1 MKTMYVR
8 FLASLAVIGVM
19 AVLVMCSTSCCIRSP
34 FKTPPSEAFHHLG
47 SKDAHWLL
55 LRISPVAGET
65 GLRDFVV
72 CRFHEENA
80 WVVKMDNTFTFF
92 KRSWGHYNSESLSTN
107 RLVLA
112 QEPNG
117 EPSRLC
123 KVDKGTARFLD
134 VDVLKQQLPNI
145 DRVVVDDGRVGFFVT
160 VPRTEPFLYWESITF
175 RSGGCDLIIEATTMS
190 LLLKGLD
197 KTR

>member
-1 MKTMYVR
+1 MAA
-8 FLASLAVIGVM
+8 LVI
-19 AVLVMCSTSCCIRSP
+19 CSTSCCIRSP

-55 LRISPVAGET
+55 VRISPVAGET
-65 GLRDFVV
+65 GLRDFIV
-72 CRFHEENA
+72 CRFHDEDK
-80 WVVKMDNTFTFF
+80 WVVRMDNKFTLF

-107 RLVLA
+107 SLVLA
-112 QEPNG
+112 QEPKG

-123 KVDKGTARFLD
+123 KVNKETARFLD
-134 VDVLKQQLPNI
+134 VDVLKQKLPEI

-160 VPRTEPFLYWESITF
+160 VPRSEPFLYWESITF
-175 RSGGCDLIIEATTMS
+175 RSGGGNLIIEATTMS
-190 LLLKGLD
+190 LLLQGLD